1 MSPNAVKQGPQSE
14 TFSNIGKS
22 KFSQG
27 ESTYS
32 KGMASINYE
41 DLEIDHNA
49 ESVYQSDVRKTGI
62 STIQETKV
70 SELSINKL
78 PTF

>member
-49 ESVYQSDVRKTGI
+49 ESVY
-62 STIQETKV
+62 
-70 SELSINKL
+70 
-78 PTF
+78 